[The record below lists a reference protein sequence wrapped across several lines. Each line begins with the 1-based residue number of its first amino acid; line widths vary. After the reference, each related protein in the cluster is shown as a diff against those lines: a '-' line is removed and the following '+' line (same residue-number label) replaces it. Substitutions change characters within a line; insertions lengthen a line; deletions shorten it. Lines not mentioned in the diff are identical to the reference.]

1 MYEGNN
7 PKALLSIRLITEG
20 FLKELQNKPYDQ
32 IHVRDLCRTADV
44 SRQTFYNIFQTK
56 EDVLRKCIDNIFLS
70 IMARW
75 TESTR
80 PSAQQSIYL
89 FVQTF
94 YENRA
99 FMDLL
104 IRNHLETIL
113 AEEFVYAISGLSKKG
128 EHRPQTHL
136 DYHFAFYA
144 GGLTSVLV
152 HWMQDANRVTSDELI
167 DLLANDF
174 ALPYFS

>member
-1 MYEGNN
+1 MYNGNN

-20 FLKELQNKPYDQ
+20 FLKELQSKPYDQ
-32 IHVRDLCRTADV
+32 INVRDLCRTADV

-56 EDVLRKCIDNIFLS
+56 EDVLRKCINKIFEDILVRRS
-70 IMARW
+70 EKGFPDAR
-75 TESTR
+75 
-80 PSAQQSIYL
+80 QSIHI
-89 FVQTF
+89 FVETF

-104 IRNHLETIL
+104 IRDRLEHIF
-113 AEEFVYAISGLSKKG
+113 AEEFVFAISGLSQMG
-128 EHRPQTHL
+128 EFEPRTHL
-136 DYHFAFYA
+136 DYQFSFYA

-152 HWMQDANRVTSDELI
+152 HWMQATDRVESDELI
-167 DLLANDF
+167 DLLENDF